1 MLVYYAGAYKQPIRV
16 LRHVALVAAAC
27 RHRHVRLGLPECRTS
42 MCVPQTLVPH
52 PRGAC
57 EEEEVVVAAF
67 HSPRDA
73 VAFALELQRGLLGLK
88 WPRSV
93 LEMEQFKPQ
102 YLAEMWVGSLR
113 QGW

>member
-1 MLVYYAGAYKQPIRV
+1 MCAWAHPN
-16 LRHVALVAAAC
+16 AAPQS
-27 RHRHVRLGLPECRTS
+27 VPPEHSSR
-42 MCVPQTLVPH
+42 H

-73 VAFALELQRGLLGLK
+73 VEFALELQRGLLGLK

-102 YLAEMWVGSLR
+102 YLAEMWVGRLC
-113 QGW
+113 QGCQTPLKKQRSQ